1 MRPNECAGSPLSV
14 NHPGTQWYGPN
25 FHTTRYMR
33 DVLPVGA
40 YHFIGSR
47 LCLFGSETFS
57 SL

>member
-14 NHPGTQWYGPN
+14 NHPGTQ